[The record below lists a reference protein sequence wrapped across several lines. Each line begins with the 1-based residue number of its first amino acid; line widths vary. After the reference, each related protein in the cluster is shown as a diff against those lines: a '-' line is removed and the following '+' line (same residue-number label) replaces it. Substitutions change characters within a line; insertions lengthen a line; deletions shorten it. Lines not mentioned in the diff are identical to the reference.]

1 MQFKRFI
8 LLGLMS
14 CVGLVACQANGAG
27 AAKSS
32 LHIEKVEVYR
42 SDNSTQ
48 CGGDNGV
55 SPQAMQRELGD
66 IQVFATR
73 KDYLRGVAFP
83 SVCGGATGDVNVYTI
98 AKQDQ
103 AAAEKLGFRV
113 FSAVE

>member
-1 MQFKRFI
+1 MQFTRFI

-32 LHIEKVEVYR
+32 LHMEKVEVYR

-48 CGGDNGV
+48 CGGAGV
-55 SPQAMQRELGD
+55 TPETMQRELGD
-66 IQVFATR
+66 IQVLAAR

-113 FSAVE
+113 FQSAE

>member
-14 CVGLVACQANGAG
+14 CAGLVACQANGTG

-48 CGGDNGV
+48 CGGAGV
-55 SPQAMQRELGD
+55 APETMQRELGD
-66 IQVFATR
+66 IQVFVAR
-73 KDYLRGVAFP
+73 KDYLRGVAWRFRLCAVARLEMLMCTRLLNKTKP
-83 SVCGGATGDVNVYTI
+83 LRRSW
-98 AKQDQ
+98 
-103 AAAEKLGFRV
+103 GFACLV
-113 FSAVE
+113 Q

>member
-14 CVGLVACQANGAG
+14 CAGLVACQANGTG

-48 CGGDNGV
+48 CGGAGV
-55 SPQAMQRELGD
+55 APETIQRELGD
-66 IQVFATR
+66 IQVFVAR

-83 SVCGGATGDVNVYTI
+83 SVCGGVAGDVNVYTI